1 MKIKLTEEQLKKVLK
16 EIGGYDSPEIM
27 AMHGGQLHGEISV
40 KTTQLIALI
49 FDIVEKLKEG
59 ELTKQQLMAG
69 TYNLNEEIKNYIQR
83 MRELS
88 TEIFIDD
95 DFKRIINSFLSALKK
110 VHKYF
115 RLLVN
120 IQQGGQFGGVMGL
133 GQDMGQTELTLEI
146 SNKLATLGEHI
157 EKMGE
162 MIVTIVNRY
171 RERL

>member
-27 AMHGGQLHGEISV
+27 AMHGGQLHGEISL

-95 DFKRIINSFLSALKK
+95 DFKRIINSFIRSEES
-110 VHKYF
+110 
-115 RLLVN
+115 
-120 IQQGGQFGGVMGL
+120 
-133 GQDMGQTELTLEI
+133 T
-146 SNKLATLGEHI
+146 
-157 EKMGE
+157 
-162 MIVTIVNRY
+162 
-171 RERL
+171 